1 MGDYYLYMIEDGLVT
16 YIVNGIL
23 VGFADSGDLFGELAI
38 LYNCPCQASV
48 FARSPCVI
56 WRIHQ
61 TTFRRILAS
70 NSLKEDTF
78 LQNTIVG
85 VLRKVPLFDGLDDT
99 VLSRIV
105 AAMSTQTFVQGQ
117 VIIQK
122 GNVCQV
128 YSYYYFI
135 KTGQVRVQGIGIRGS
150 RFFYQILGPGEYF
163 VESALKEDYYK
174 YIKRNENIV
183 NKSNKT
189 VLLSLSKAD
198 FNELMGSLG
207 DLLKNAG

>member
-1 MGDYYLYMIEDGLVT
+1 M
-16 YIVNGIL
+16 
-23 VGFADSGDLFGELAI
+23 
-38 LYNCPCQASV
+38 
-48 FARSPCVI
+48 
-56 WRIHQ
+56 
-61 TTFRRILAS
+61 
-70 NSLKEDTF
+70 
-78 LQNTIVG
+78 QNNNVG
-85 VLRKVPLFDGLDDT
+85 VLRKVPLLDGLDDT

-105 AAMSTQTFVQGQ
+105 VAMLTQTCVQGQ

-122 GNVCQV
+122 GNVCQIDSSFYV
-128 YSYYYFI
+128 I
-135 KTGQVRVQGIGIRGS
+135 KTGQVRVQGIVMWGS
-150 RFFYQILGPGEYF
+150 KNVYQILGPGEYF